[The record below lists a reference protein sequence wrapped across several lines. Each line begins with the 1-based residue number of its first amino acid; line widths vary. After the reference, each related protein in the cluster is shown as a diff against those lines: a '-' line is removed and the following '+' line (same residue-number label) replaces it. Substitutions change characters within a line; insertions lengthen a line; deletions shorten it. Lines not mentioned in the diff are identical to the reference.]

1 MQFLQPIIRMTDNQF
16 RQPSLQFNTSID
28 KDDRKEQG
36 IFFTPKNIRTRL
48 FEVLAR
54 HATTVTNILEPSFGS
69 GEFVLDATERYPQ
82 AEIVGVEKHSQ
93 MCNAAMTTMA
103 GRTMITLRNLDFLD
117 FPNQKFDLV
126 IGNPPYFVTK
136 AKNPACMTGR
146 GNIFVQFIY
155 KCLTDNLLPNG
166 LLAFVIPTSFYNCSY
181 YQPCRDYIIKHTTI
195 LHLENLDGGFYDTS
209 QGTMLMVLRNTPP
222 SSENQPYSF
231 TLHGCRYLSPNYK
244 ELTQLTTSTTTL
256 SALGFAVKTG
266 DVVWNQEKSN
276 LHETQGKLVI
286 YMSNIVNNTLILNNF
301 VQRGKMPN
309 EKKQRIKSFSRATTK
324 GPAILVARGYGNA
337 QFKLSYVYVSETFEE
352 FYGENHVNVITATTP
367 AAKNNFQRILNSF
380 ADERTSR
387 FLAMFVGN
395 YALSKTELEDVL
407 PIF

>member
-1 MQFLQPIIRMTDNQF
+1 MTDPQF
-16 RQPSLQFNTSID
+16 HQPSLQFNTSID

-36 IFFTPKNIRTRL
+36 IFFTPKTIRTRL
-48 FEVLAR
+48 FEVLTR
-54 HATTVTNILEPSFGS
+54 HATVVTNILEPSFGS
-69 GEFVLDATERYPQ
+69 GEFILDAAEHYPQ
-82 AEIVGVEKHSQ
+82 AEIVGVEKHPQ
-93 MCNAAMTTMA
+93 MCNTAMTTMA

-117 FPNQKFDLV
+117 FPNQKFDLI

-155 KCLTDNLLPNG
+155 KCLTDNLVLG
-166 LLAFVIPTSFYNCSY
+166 GTLAFVLPTSFYNCSY

-222 SSENQPYSF
+222 LTDNQPYSF
-231 TLHGCRYLSPNYK
+231 TLHGSRYLSPNYK
-244 ELTQLTTSTTTL
+244 ELTLLTTNTTTL
-256 SALGFAVKTG
+256 ATLGFAVKTG
-266 DVVWNQEKSN
+266 DVVWNQEKGN

-301 VQRGKMPN
+301 VQRGKKPN

-337 QFKLSYVYVSETFEE
+337 QFKLSYVYVPETFEE

-367 AAKNNFQRILNSF
+367 AAKNNFQRIMNSF